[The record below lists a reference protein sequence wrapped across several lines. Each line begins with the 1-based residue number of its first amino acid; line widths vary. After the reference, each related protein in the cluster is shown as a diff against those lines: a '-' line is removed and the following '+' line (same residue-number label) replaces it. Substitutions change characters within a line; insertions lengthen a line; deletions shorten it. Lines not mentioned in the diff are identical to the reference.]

1 MLRQAFALVTLLAVA
16 ACGSGDPD
24 PVTAAGP
31 LSPGDDVQRSPV
43 DSTAPIAELAT
54 GLNDA
59 GFALWR
65 TQPADANL
73 VFSPVSIGH
82 ALLMARGAA
91 DTATGAAIDK
101 AFGLPEGLAAH
112 QAWNAIDQAIAAS
125 QSPEVTVTIADRIWP
140 DATARPDQ
148 EWIDLLASE
157 HGADTETLDLSG
169 DAEGSRQVINDWVSE
184 NTGELIPEL
193 LAPGFITP
201 STELVLTDTL
211 YLNAR
216 WETPFGQYE
225 PVNDAFTRLDGTT
238 VDVEFMRSLGVNGRA
253 GAGDGFVGA
262 ELPYAGDDYSMLVI
276 VPDEGRFDEFRE
288 RLDADLLAELDAALT
303 AQPYELLLPKWASH
317 HEIDLFAWL
326 SDLGAA
332 PGSYPGISRDAVLD
346 AAVHAA
352 DIEVDENGTVAAAA
366 TALGFDESGP
376 PTPEL
381 TVAAD
386 QPFLYLIRHRESGTV
401 MFAGQVV
408 DPT

>member
-24 PVTAAGP
+24 PVTAAAA
-31 LSPGDDVQRSPV
+31 LSPGDDVRRSPV
-43 DSTAPIAELAT
+43 DPTAPVAELAT

-65 TQPADANL
+65 TQPADANI

-91 DTATGAAIDK
+91 DATTGAAIDK

-125 QSPEVTVTIADRIWP
+125 QSPEVTVTIGDRIWP
-140 DATARPDQ
+140 DVTTRPDQ

-169 DAEGSRQVINDWVSE
+169 DPEGSRQVINDWVSE
-184 NTGELIPEL
+184 NTADLIPEL
-193 LAPGFITP
+193 LAPGFIEPGTP
-201 STELVLTDTL
+201 LVLTDTL
-211 YLNAR
+211 YVNAR
-216 WETPFGQYE
+216 WETPFGKYE
-225 PVNDAFTRLDGTT
+225 PVNDAFSRLDGTT

-253 GAGDGFVGA
+253 GAGDGFVSA
-262 ELPYAGDDYSMLVI
+262 ELPYAGDEYSMLVI

-288 RLDADLLAELDAALT
+288 RLDADLLAQLDATLT
-303 AQPYELLLPKWASH
+303 ARPYELLMPKWATH
-317 HEIDLFAWL
+317 HEIDLLDWL
-326 SDLGAA
+326 SDVGAA
-332 PGSYPGISRDAVLD
+332 PGAYPGISGDAFLD

-352 DIEVDENGTVAAAA
+352 DIEVDERGTVAAAA
-366 TALGFDESGP
+366 TAVGFGESGP

-381 TVAAD
+381 IVAAD

-408 DPT
+408 DPA